1 LKRSGKHGSKGGKGS
16 PKEGKSNDF
25 LMFIF
30 FAVKDQHHQAQKQKP
45 NGQMHDQGMK
55 TPH

>member
-1 LKRSGKHGSKGGKGS
+1 
-16 PKEGKSNDF
+16 
-25 LMFIF
+25 MFIF
-30 FAVKDQHHQAQKQKP
+30 FAVKDQHHQAQKQKS